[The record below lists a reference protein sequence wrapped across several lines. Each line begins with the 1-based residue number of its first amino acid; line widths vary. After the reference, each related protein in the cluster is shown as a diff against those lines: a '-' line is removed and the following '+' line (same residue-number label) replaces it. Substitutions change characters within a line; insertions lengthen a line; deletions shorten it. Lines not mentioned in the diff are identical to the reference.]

1 MSLKHGWDRQC
12 TLSATP
18 GSYELEAAHGEVVEQ
33 VIRPTGLVD
42 PKVIVKPTKG
52 QIDDL
57 LGEIRERTAKN
68 ERVLVTTLTKK
79 MAEDLTDYLLERGVR
94 VRYLHSDIDT
104 LRRVELLRQLRLGS
118 YDVLVGINL
127 LREGLDLPEVSLV
140 AILDADKEGFLR
152 SRTSLIQT
160 IGRAAR
166 NVSGEVHMYADS
178 ITDSM
183 RDAIDETERR
193 RAKQIAYNEEHGID
207 PQPLRKQIT
216 DILDELYD
224 DLDENTETA
233 AHEMKKGSRLAARTQ
248 QHAQRGKLGTGGK
261 QGSSVG
267 TVAVP
272 GLENLD
278 TAHMPRKRM
287 EALIAELTEQ
297 MATAARDLQF
307 EVAARLRDEI
317 ADLKREVRHMK
328 EAGIE

>member
-1 MSLKHGWDRQC
+1 M
-12 TLSATP
+12 
-18 GSYELEAAHGEVVEQ
+18 
-33 VIRPTGLVD
+33 
-42 PKVIVKPTKG
+42 
-52 QIDDL
+52 
-57 LGEIRERTAKN
+57 
-68 ERVLVTTLTKK
+68 
-79 MAEDLTDYLLERGVR
+79 
-94 VRYLHSDIDT
+94 
-104 LRRVELLRQLRLGS
+104 
-118 YDVLVGINL
+118 
-127 LREGLDLPEVSLV
+127 

-224 DLDENTETA
+224 DLDGTTETA
-233 AHEMKKGSRLAARTQ
+233 AHEMKTGSRLAARTQ
-248 QHAQRGKLGTGGK
+248 QHAQRGKLDTAGKRGTGGE
-261 QGSSVG
+261 S
-267 TVAVP
+267 AVP
-272 GLENLD
+272 GMDNLD

-287 EALIAELTEQ
+287 EALIVELTDQ

-307 EVAARLRDEI
+307 EIAARLRDEI
-317 ADLKREVRHMK
+317 ADLKREVRHME